1 MADFFR
7 RRRGEIKSMI
17 QFDYSDERRLELAKK
32 AACEEALETGLQK
45 EHLEE
50 HESNAI
56 NLFKN
61 GASFELVRN
70 SIPSIKESRLKE
82 LQLQA
87 GVSK

>member
-1 MADFFR
+1 
-7 RRRGEIKSMI
+7 MI

-32 AACEEALETGLQK
+32 AAREDAQTEER
-45 EHLEE
+45 
-50 HESNAI
+50 ESNAI

-61 GASFELVRN
+61 GVAFDVIKN

>member
-1 MADFFR
+1 
-7 RRRGEIKSMI
+7 MI

-32 AACEEALETGLQK
+32 AAREEALEKG
-45 EHLEE
+45 HLEE
-50 HESNAI
+50 RESNAI

-61 GASFELVRN
+61 GASFELVRS